1 MKIYLSNLNESWIVD
16 RLRNEWIESN
26 KELVVK
32 NPKDCEIIWI
42 ISPWTWKKINKKYLR
57 KKFVVCTIHHL
68 EDSDFTEK
76 GKKEFYKRDKFVNVY
91 HTISEN
97 SLMQLRK
104 LTNKKIVKIPFW
116 VNENIFYEI
125 KDKNKLREKYG
136 FSKKE
141 FLLGSFQ
148 RDTEGRDLISPK
160 LIKGPDRFV
169 EIAKTIRNS
178 QKDLL
183 IILAGKRREYVISQL
198 EELNINYR
206 YFEMVNLDQLNELYN
221 CLDLYIVS
229 SRIEG
234 GPQAIV
240 ECAITKTNV
249 ISTDVGI
256 AKEILHEESI
266 FNMRNYELAIPN
278 TNEAYKNI
286 QKLTREKGQTAFN
299 EFFKLL
305 YENNIL
311 KSTQNF

>member
-1 MKIYLSNLNESWIVD
+1 MKIYISNLKESWIVD

-26 KELVVK
+26 EDLVVN
-32 NPKDCEIIWI
+32 NPNDSDIIWI
-42 ISPWTWKKINKKYLR
+42 ISPWTWKKIKKKYLR
-57 KKFVVCTIHHL
+57 KKFVVCTVHHL
-68 EDSDFTEK
+68 EDSDLTDQ
-76 GKKEFYKRDKFVNVY
+76 GKKEFYKRDKFVDIY

-97 SLMQLRK
+97 SLKQLRE

-125 KDKNKLREKYG
+125 NDKNRLRKKYG
-136 FSKKE
+136 FSDKE
-141 FLLGSFQ
+141 FLIGSFQ

-169 EIAKTIRNS
+169 EIATAMKSS

-183 IILAGKRREYVISQL
+183 VVLAGKRRNYIISQL
-198 EELNINYR
+198 ENLNIKYR
-206 YFEMVNLDQLNELYN
+206 YFEMVDLNQLNELYN

-234 GPQAIV
+234 GPQAIA

-256 AKEILHEESI
+256 AREILHEESI
-266 FNMRNYELAIPN
+266 FDMENYKFAIPN
-278 TNEAYKNI
+278 TKEAYKNI
-286 QKLTREKGQTAFN
+286 QKLTKVNGQKAFK
-299 EFFKLL
+299 EFFKAL
-305 YENNIL
+305 YDKNTF
-311 KSTQNF
+311 KSI